1 MSDTSNEL
9 KPLVGVIMG
18 SHSDWAVMENC
29 AKQLKDLGVP
39 YEAKVISAH
48 RTPDLLH
55 RWVSDATGRGVEVII
70 AAAGGAAHLAGVT
83 AAITS
88 VPVLGVPMKAWST
101 EGLDSLLSIVQMPGG
116 VPVGTLAV
124 GKPGAKNAALLATAI
139 LGNKYPEYKKAY
151 EDFRAQQTADGEAK
165 QDLPAV

>member
-1 MSDTSNEL
+1 MSEET

-18 SHSDWAVMENC
+18 SHSDWSVMENC

-48 RTPDLLH
+48 RTPELLH
-55 RWVSDATGRGVEVII
+55 RWVNASTENGMEVII

-88 VPVLGVPMKAWST
+88 VPVLAVPMKAWST
-101 EGLDSLLSIVQMPGG
+101 EGLDSGG

-151 EDFRAQQTADGEAK
+151 ENFRTQQTADGEAN

>member
-1 MSDTSNEL
+1 MTEET

-18 SHSDWAVMENC
+18 SHSDWAVMEHC
-29 AKQLKDLGVP
+29 AKQLKELGVP
-39 YEAKVISAH
+39 HESKVISAH

-55 RWVSDATGRGVEVII
+55 RWVKASSGNGMEVII

-88 VPVLGVPMKAWST
+88 LPVLGVPMKAWST
-101 EGLDSLLSIVQMPGG
+101 EGLDSLLSMVQMPGG
-116 VPVGTLAV
+116 VPVGTMAI

-139 LGNKYPEYKKAY
+139 LGNKYPECRAAY
-151 EDFRAQQTADGEAK
+151 EGFRAKQTTDGEAK
-165 QDLPAV
+165 QEIPDA

>member
-1 MSDTSNEL
+1 MSGTSNEL